1 MNGGLRAALT
11 LWAVTA
17 ASVSVWLDAL
27 AGSHDRLCDLVS
39 ELDEAALRERS
50 YCDGWTIAQVLSHI
64 GSGAEI
70 MGTVVDAA
78 IGDAPPTPREAL
90 PDIWARWDALA
101 PESARG
107 EALAADGGLVEKL
120 EQLGDAIDEVEF
132 TLFGR
137 VRMDAAGFLRARLSE
152 HALHTWDIEV
162 ARDLRALVDPDAVAL
177 LVDGLPLALARLGKP
192 EHAGWSRP
200 YAVRVVTS
208 APDRV
213 FRVDVAEVASL
224 TTAGESTS
232 PQRTLHL
239 PAEAFLR
246 LAYGRLD
253 PSHAPAVT
261 PGERA
266 TLDELRRVFPGP

>member
-1 MNGGLRAALT
+1 VNGGLRAALT
-11 LWAVTA
+11 LSTVTA
-17 ASVSVWLDAL
+17 AGVSVWLDAL

-39 ELDEAALRERS
+39 ELDDAALREQS

-70 MGTVVDAA
+70 MGTVVDVA
-78 IGDAPPTPREAL
+78 IGDVPPTPPEAL

-101 PESARG
+101 PESVRD
-107 EALAADGGLVEKL
+107 EALAADGGFVERL
-120 EQLGDAIDEVEF
+120 EQLGDAIDEVEY

-137 VRMDAAGFLRARLSE
+137 VRTDAAGLLRARLSE

-162 ARDLRALVDPDAVAL
+162 ARDPRARVDPDAVAL
-177 LVDGLPLALARLGKP
+177 LVDGLPQALAWLGKP
-192 EHAGWSRP
+192 EHAGWSRR

-213 FRVDVAEVASL
+213 FRLDVSEVASL
-224 TTAGESTS
+224 TTAGEGTS
-232 PQRTLHL
+232 SQHTLQL

-246 LAYGRLD
+246 LVYGRLD
-253 PSHAPAVT
+253 PSHAPAVG
-261 PGERA
+261 PDERA
-266 TLDELRRVFPGP
+266 TLDELRKVFPGP